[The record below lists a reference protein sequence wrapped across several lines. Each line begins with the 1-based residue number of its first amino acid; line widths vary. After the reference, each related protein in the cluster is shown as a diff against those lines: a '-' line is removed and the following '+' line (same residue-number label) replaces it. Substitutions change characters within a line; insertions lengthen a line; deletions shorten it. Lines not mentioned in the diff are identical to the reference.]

1 MKTSMRRAAVS
12 SLLSLAGLGALDAMS
27 PAPVAAQESGIEV
40 GIPAPD
46 AALER
51 LDGSAVSLKE
61 LFAAAAGKPV
71 VLEFWATW
79 CGVCKELE
87 PTIEAVQAKYAGRV
101 AFIGV
106 AVSVNQ
112 SAERVRRYTA
122 EHLAGFTH
130 LYDRHGNAVAAYDV
144 PATSYV
150 VIVGKDGKVVY
161 TGLGGKQAID
171 AALEQAL
178 R

>member
-1 MKTSMRRAAVS
+1 MK
-12 SLLSLAGLGALDAMS
+12 SLIRGIALPLALLIAS
-27 PAPVAAQESGIEV
+27 PAGPLEAQESGIEV
-40 GIPAPD
+40 GTVAPD

-51 LDGSAVSLKE
+51 LDGTPVALKD
-61 LFAAAAGKPV
+61 LVKGQPV

-87 PTIEAVQAKYAGRV
+87 PSIEAAQRKYAGRV
-101 AFIGV
+101 TFVGV

-122 EHLAGFTH
+122 EHLGGFTH
-130 LYDRHGNAVAAYDV
+130 LYDRRGDAVAAYDV

-150 VIVGKDGKVVY
+150 VIIGKDGKVAY
-161 TGLGGKQAID
+161 TGLGGDQDLD
-171 AALEQAL
+171 AALAKVL

>member
-1 MKTSMRRAAVS
+1 MKPLVRATVVA
-12 SLLSLAGLGALDAMS
+12 LSLIAASLA
-27 PAPVAAQESGIEV
+27 APSRAHAQLGIEV
-40 GIPAPD
+40 GAVAPD
-46 AALER
+46 AALES
-51 LDGSAVSLKE
+51 LDGKPVNLKSLM
-61 LFAAAAGKPV
+61 GVKPV

-87 PTIEAVQAKYAGRV
+87 PTVEAAQAKFGDRV
-101 AFIGV
+101 AFVGI
-106 AVSVNQ
+106 AVSANQ

-122 EHLAGFTH
+122 EHLKGFTH
-130 LYDRHGNAVAAYDV
+130 LYDRRGDAVGNYDV

-150 VIVGKDGKVVY
+150 VIVDPAGKVVY

-171 AALEQAL
+171 AALTKAL